1 MHFKQS
7 RIKVFSMVLYHY
19 GKGVPGTMFYL
30 FESELKHL
38 KIVQMQFKEKPKDS
52 DILIVYAYK
61 RVIQDDPRD
70 QLSSFP
76 LRQSVSNSK

>member
-1 MHFKQS
+1 MQ
-7 RIKVFSMVLYHY
+7 
-19 GKGVPGTMFYL
+19 GNL
-30 FESELKHL
+30 FL
-38 KIVQMQFKEKPKDS
+38 KIVRMQFKEKPKDS